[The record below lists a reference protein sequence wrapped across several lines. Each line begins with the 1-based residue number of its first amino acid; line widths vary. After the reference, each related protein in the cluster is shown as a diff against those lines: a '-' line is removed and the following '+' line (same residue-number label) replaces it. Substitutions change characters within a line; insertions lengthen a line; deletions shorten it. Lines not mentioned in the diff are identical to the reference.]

1 MSRVSYKSLKV
12 SENLTDIAVL
22 PTLSAVRPYAGE
34 SFKCAKSFD
43 YQVKGCISKSEF
55 VFFYFFFLFC

>member
-1 MSRVSYKSLKV
+1 M

-22 PTLSAVRPYAGE
+22 PTLSAVLPYAGQ

-43 YQVKGCISKSEF
+43 YQVKGCINKSEI
-55 VFFYFFFLFC
+55 FFFSSFFFVKEMKNGEIFP